1 MLSSLLVHVLCFLGL
16 TYSAFNTHTSLL
28 LCATIP
34 GSPLVVSL
42 IGALLKEKPN
52 RWHYY
57 LRQLQQ
63 KQFKRIRKSSS
74 YDYDALDQ
82 AMAASIEVLPDE
94 HRELYKDLT
103 VLEKDIKVPAK
114 VWLQTTRAYGHMT
127 LLMYSSLTEASSSR
141 CCLCC
146 GTFSRRRWRT
156 FSRSLSTSL
165 CFLWTATINPTCT
178 TSTTFSLTSWWSRIA
193 PSSRFV

>member
-1 MLSSLLVHVLCFLGL
+1 M
-16 TYSAFNTHTSLL
+16 NTQTFLL
-28 LCATIP
+28 LCAPIP

-52 RWHYY
+52 RWRYY

-94 HRELYKDLT
+94 HREFYKDLT
-103 VLEKDIKVPAK
+103 VLEKDIKIPAK
-114 VWLQTTRAYGHMT
+114 VWLHIKSHDP
-127 LLMYSSLTEASSSR
+127 LHV
-141 CCLCC
+141 
-146 GTFSRRRWRT
+146 
-156 FSRSLSTSL
+156 
-165 CFLWTATINPTCT
+165 
-178 TSTTFSLTSWWSRIA
+178 
-193 PSSRFV
+193 FVLDGGS

>member
-1 MLSSLLVHVLCFLGL
+1 MPLLTF
-16 TYSAFNTHTSLL
+16 LL
-28 LCATIP
+28 LCATVS

-42 IGALLKEKPN
+42 IGALLKEKPD
-52 RWHYY
+52 RWRYY

-103 VLEKDIKVPAK
+103 VIEKDIKVPAK
-114 VWLQTTRAYGHMT
+114 VCLHNKSYGHMT
-127 LLMYSSLTEASSSR
+127 PLSLLISQTVFCLHNWPYACKTCTSKHI
-141 CCLCC
+141 CCLY
-146 GTFSRRRWRT
+146 RM
-156 FSRSLSTSL
+156 
-165 CFLWTATINPTCT
+165 
-178 TSTTFSLTSWWSRIA
+178 
-193 PSSRFV
+193 

>member
-1 MLSSLLVHVLCFLGL
+1 MECFNSVNYIYLMHFASNSVFLNTFFPLSS
-16 TYSAFNTHTSLL
+16 
-28 LCATIP
+28 TIP

-42 IGALLKEKPN
+42 IGALLREKPN
-52 RWHYY
+52 RWSYY

-103 VLEKDIKVPAK
+103 VLEKDIKIPAK
-114 VWLQTTRAYGHMT
+114 VWQHITSCKC
-127 LLMYSSLTEASSSR
+127 LLY
-141 CCLCC
+141 
-146 GTFSRRRWRT
+146 
-156 FSRSLSTSL
+156 LS
-165 CFLWTATINPTCT
+165 
-178 TSTTFSLTSWWSRIA
+178 
-193 PSSRFV
+193 

>member
-1 MLSSLLVHVLCFLGL
+1 MQSIVQLEYINDHTAKIVSPFWSL
-16 TYSAFNTHTSLL
+16 
-28 LCATIP
+28 IP

-52 RWHYY
+52 RWSYY

-94 HRELYKDLT
+94 HQELYKDLT
-103 VLEKDIKVPAK
+103 VFEKDIKIPAK
-114 VWLQTTRAYGHMT
+114 VWL
-127 LLMYSSLTEASSSR
+127 SSYPVIIIIIAS
-141 CCLCC
+141 
-146 GTFSRRRWRT
+146 
-156 FSRSLSTSL
+156 
-165 CFLWTATINPTCT
+165 NNK
-178 TSTTFSLTSWWSRIA
+178 
-193 PSSRFV
+193 

>member
-1 MLSSLLVHVLCFLGL
+1 MVLRFCSQIVPFK
-16 TYSAFNTHTSLL
+16 THTFLL

-42 IGALLKEKPN
+42 IGALLREKPN
-52 RWHYY
+52 RWSYY

-82 AMAASIEVLPDE
+82 AMAASIEVLPEE
-94 HRELYKDLT
+94 HQELYKDLA

-114 VWLQTTRAYGHMT
+114 VWLHIMSHDP
-127 LLMYSSLTEASSSR
+127 LHL
-141 CCLCC
+141 
-146 GTFSRRRWRT
+146 
-156 FSRSLSTSL
+156 
-165 CFLWTATINPTCT
+165 
-178 TSTTFSLTSWWSRIA
+178 
-193 PSSRFV
+193 FVLN